1 MNFLRLLLI
10 TPLALLF
17 VSCSSSLPPSG
28 FLGKDDA
35 NLSENPKLPFSRSWK
50 NPEAD
55 LSQYSRVTVAFVKK
69 DRLRSLGRGLAAT
82 SERNI
87 GDTAKKDADK
97 MAVFATNEFQ
107 KQIDKS
113 EGISA
118 SLKSDRAASANTKG
132 LAILETNLVEL
143 VPGKPAA
150 QVLKIFIPFVG
161 FLNRPLIGIE
171 GRLVDARTGQ
181 TLFAFSDR
189 EKSEI
194 SYLDLQKFT
203 YYGVQRREVGR
214 WGSQLR
220 EVVESNGDKMIRDT
234 FPIQPITW

>member
-1 MNFLRLLLI
+1 MDLLRFLLI
-10 TPLALLF
+10 APLALLF

-35 NLSENPKLPFSRSWK
+35 HLSENPRLPFSRSWK
-50 NPEAD
+50 NPDVD
-55 LSQYSRVTVAFVKK
+55 LNQYSRVAVASVRK

-87 GDTAKKDADK
+87 GDTAQKDADK
-97 MAVFATNEFQ
+97 MAAFATNEFQ
-107 KQIDKS
+107 
-113 EGISA
+113 
-118 SLKSDRAASANTKG
+118 
-132 LAILETNLVEL
+132 NLVEL

-150 QVLKIFIPFVG
+150 QVLKVFFPFAG
-161 FLNRPLIGIE
+161 FLNRPSIGIE

-181 TLFAFSDR
+181 TLFAFSDL

-220 EVVESNGDKMIRDT
+220 EVVESNGDRMIQDA

>member
-1 MNFLRLLLI
+1 MDLLRFLLI
-10 TPLALLF
+10 APLALLF

-35 NLSENPKLPFSRSWK
+35 HLSENPRLPFSRSWK
-50 NPEAD
+50 NPDVD
-55 LSQYSRVTVAFVKK
+55 LSQYSRVAVASVRK

-87 GDTAKKDADK
+87 GDTAQKDADK
-97 MAVFATNEFQ
+97 MAAFATNEFQ

-118 SLKSDRAASANTKG
+118 SLKSNRVGSANSKG

-150 QVLKIFIPFVG
+150 QVLKVFFPFAG
-161 FLNRPLIGIE
+161 FLNRPSIGIE

-181 TLFAFSDR
+181 TLFAFSDL

-220 EVVESNGDKMIRDT
+220 EVVESNGDRMIQDA